1 VFSLSCDYD
10 EIAYSLKFGMCI
22 SGIKTFHFKST
33 KEPISIPKKIIQT
46 VKHHPEVRVLC
57 RMNQT
62 ISNTNYRI
70 YEKEIDN
77 LERYDF
83 QMGGNRI
90 KVEWNLQ
97 TFMTNKEILYEIL
110 GNIVRCRLN
119 STIKIL
125 VHLFN
130 NIEPTSLNAL
140 ETLFKKCRGYMRGR
154 LELYLA
160 FEDSESVSVTSKT
173 LGQKVFGMTSFWEEC
188 GNNVKSLRWDETH
201 YMHAQL

>member
-1 VFSLSCDYD
+1 
-10 EIAYSLKFGMCI
+10 
-22 SGIKTFHFKST
+22 
-33 KEPISIPKKIIQT
+33 
-46 VKHHPEVRVLC
+46 
-57 RMNQT
+57 MNQT

-130 NIEPTSLNAL
+130 NVEPTSLNAL

-154 LELYLA
+154 L
-160 FEDSESVSVTSKT
+160 
-173 LGQKVFGMTSFWEEC
+173 
-188 GNNVKSLRWDETH
+188 
-201 YMHAQL
+201 